1 MLHFYSQI
9 IRCYHRILELK
20 AQHTDVQILKILT
33 RAIIDDVKDADGNP
47 TSKLLQKALELFG
60 HLTAA
65 VPNNPSIW
73 QMYAEL
79 TATKNTEMDHQK
91 AAQYLQ
97 RAHRTA
103 VSNPKW
109 FKEVEAT
116 KDVLQLCGDLAESY
130 LKCAEVG
137 SSLQKRAMLGSA
149 KLSLQGVVK
158 KVKDQEWTDQIE
170 INEYLANVETYLNT
184 ILEKLQ
190 NIIIE

>member
-1 MLHFYSQI
+1 M

-33 RAIIDDVKDADGNP
+33 KAIINDIKDADGNP
-47 TSKLLQKALELFG
+47 ASNLLNKSLELFG
-60 HLTAA
+60 HLTSA

-79 TATKNTEMDHQK
+79 TATRNTEMDHQK

-103 VSNPKW
+103 VSNPRW

-116 KDVLQLCGDLAESY
+116 KNVLELCTDLAESY

-137 SSLQKRAMLGSA
+137 SPLQKKAMLGSA
-149 KLSLQGVVK
+149 KLSLQGVAK
-158 KVKDQEWTDQIE
+158 KVKDEEWNGQKE
-170 INEYLANVETYLNT
+170 ISDSLANVESYLT
-184 ILEKLQ
+184 KILDEFE
-190 NIIIE
+190 IITAQQQQQQ